1 MAKTTSFISFP
12 FYRDYTAAEK
22 KEDAFGYFTIKIAS
36 AKFLDIDKIPTAVAV
51 GRITRRKKS
60 TKERDLTLVDG
71 TVLNRRTNSNEASGE
86 TSLLGALTTGGKSIQ
101 LKTGKVT
108 ANGNY
113 KRISIRFP
121 VFATILNISDALG
134 SVIPSGK
141 INVDPSG
148 TEIFN
153 YFISKGGKRYPILT
167 KEAAEAEKTAEAPT
181 TRAAA
186 KRLNKN
192 TDTTIVDAQ

>member
-12 FYRDYTAAEK
+12 FFRDYTAKEN
-22 KEDAFGYFTIKIAS
+22 KEDAFGYFTLKIAS
-36 AKFLDIDKIPTAVAV
+36 AKFLDIDKIPAAAAV
-51 GRITRRKKS
+51 GKISRRKKS

-71 TVLNRRTNSNEASGE
+71 TVLNKRANSSE
-86 TSLLGALTTGGKSIQ
+86 TGGDTALLGALTTGGKSIQ

-108 ANGNY
+108 TNGNY
-113 KRISIRFP
+113 KMISIRFP

-134 SVIPSGK
+134 TVIPSAK
-141 INVDPSG
+141 ISADPST

-153 YFISKGGKRYPILT
+153 YFISKGGKRYPILS
-167 KEAAEAEKTAEAPT
+167 KEAAETEKTAEAPT